1 MDRERVTGGSLIMIL
16 LFSSFRSL
24 PFNGFVFGMA
34 CPGRL
39 NPQDIYT
46 MSRSLNFSD
55 WLLLNYLAS
64 NLDPSAFRSL
74 FADIAGE
81 IRSRTSSSCLSMEQ
95 EENSENETLEQ
106 GPTEGHLMRILTKP
120 NKQE

>member
-1 MDRERVTGGSLIMIL
+1 
-16 LFSSFRSL
+16 
-24 PFNGFVFGMA
+24 
-34 CPGRL
+34 
-39 NPQDIYT
+39 
-46 MSRSLNFSD
+46 MSRSLNYSN

-64 NLDPSAFRSL
+64 NIDPSAFRTL

-106 GPTEGHLMRILTKP
+106 LPDTGHMMRILTTKP